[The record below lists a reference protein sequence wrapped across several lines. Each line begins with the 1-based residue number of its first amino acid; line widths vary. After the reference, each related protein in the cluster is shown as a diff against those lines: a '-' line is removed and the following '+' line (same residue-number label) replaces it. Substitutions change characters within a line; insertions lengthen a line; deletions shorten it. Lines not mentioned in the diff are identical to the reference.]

1 MVEYLSLSDLGID
14 SEGSPPMVSTP
25 VESEQVLSSSMPSL
39 EELESSSPSLEE
51 LEKILLGQPSTT
63 AQSDQQYLSLKDMG
77 ISPTS
82 SRAVGTDSFGSV
94 LSRTFNES
102 YIGGLN
108 FLGVIGRQIGS
119 QDLVDLSE
127 SQIKKTEKD
136 IKALGTPTRDTSFIK
151 GLEDIDKIYEEEG
164 TGAALDRAALLF
176 QDSMAQILGSVAIPF
191 GAAAAA
197 IPLSLMGASTTA
209 VGVSIL
215 APFIVGGSIIGGQV
229 EEEAKSRGATQEDA
243 DTAALITAPIGGFLE
258 RFGAA
263 KLIKGVMGKIGKN
276 AIIEHEGK
284 KIGKEAAEKALDRA
298 LAFGKEV
305 GKVGTQT
312 AVRESGTEALQETL
326 QQAASQ
332 IAAGKPVDIDINR
345 TIDAAVLGLLG
356 GQTIGTAGA
365 TLGKVSQAQARK
377 ELDELEKDLSDLEKQ
392 VKDANKELPVLM
404 KTGLGID
411 LEGSKVINVLNKIP
425 GINTDFKNPDTSTE
439 QLADKGRIRTGPFN
453 IVKRATTR
461 LKELSNRSEE
471 GARVINGLNNYFND
485 LHASIG
491 EFYGKKENIIDEG
504 LDGKSLRK
512 GKKLPFAANI
522 SKVANNKLF
531 DKLNEGKDSDNPI
544 VNRVGDRIKN
554 EIYKPIHKLLAD
566 AGIEIGYTEDYIT
579 HSYKVRTKK
588 NRKKFQEI
596 LQQEGIPLNR
606 ATEIVDTIVENKGV
620 FTPNTN
626 VDFFNNVGKTDQQ
639 IITDRKKPLE
649 LERALPEETVKK
661 LDEAGLLERD
671 VQKLIN
677 NYLIQSM
684 TRLKQKQME
693 TNFVPQIKSMIGKG
707 LIDDKELDALKKVSR
722 SIQGNLY
729 PDFKGSFAEGAY
741 KPLITLGYVSTLAF
755 SALLAVAEAAVTL
768 YKVSPKNAIFGL
780 FNAAHVGFRQAIRTT
795 FPKLPKTD
803 LEKSLSSLF
812 QTADTS
818 MQNVLRDIDSRTFS
832 EVTTNKFFRFQWLS
846 QVTQFTRYMAFDA
859 TKKQMRQDIQTLQDA
874 KGAKTRETLNARRRL
889 AEQGLI
895 KPEEK
900 LIQDWAAGKLETEP
914 RIVTQAVAKT
924 IDEII
929 QTPNVVN
936 RPLWMSNPYLAPV
949 AQLKGFMMVFGNT
962 VGAKTFREVFAPLI
976 NLALLSPKGRIPVGA
991 TTKYAL
997 MFTMIM
1003 AIMSAMQAVKD
1014 EIRYGDEESPYDQLD
1029 PKQKMIHVFLGSNIF
1044 GWGTLI
1050 NQILEADKYGS
1061 DPAYVVLG
1069 PTATMARDAVE
1080 SIVDVVVPAFSGD
1093 DEPNLRRA
1101 ATFVSKNFVPILG
1114 NIPGFREA
1122 ARDLVQPD

>member
-1 MVEYLSLSDLGID
+1 MSNLSGFLKGLESPTNTTESGFLKGLELQPSNTSGFLKGLGVQGD
-14 SEGSPPMVSTP
+14 
-25 VESEQVLSSSMPSL
+25 SMPT
-39 EELESSSPSLEE
+39 EDI
-51 LEKILLGQPSTT
+51 KYTT
-63 AQSDQQYLSLKDMG
+63 EGFD
-77 ISPTS
+77 P
-82 SRAVGTDSFGSV
+82 DSFGSV
-94 LSRTFNES
+94 LSRTLNES
-102 YIGGLN
+102 YVSGLD

-127 SQIKKTEKD
+127 SQIKETKKD
-136 IKALGTPTRDTSFIK
+136 IKALGTPTRDGSFLK
-151 GLEDIDKIYEEEG
+151 GVEDIDKIYEEEG
-164 TGAALDRAALLF
+164 TGAALDRAALLL
-176 QDSMAQILGSVAIPF
+176 QDSMAYILGSVALPF
-191 GAAAAA
+191 AAGATA
-197 IPLSLMGASTTA
+197 IPLSLVGAPATA
-209 VGVSIL
+209 VGGVGLL
-215 APFIVGGSIIGGQV
+215 APFVVGGSIFGGQV
-229 EEEAKSRGATQEDA
+229 EEEAKARGATQEDA
-243 DTAALITAPIGGFLE
+243 DTAALITAPIAGFLE

-263 KLIKGVMGKIGKN
+263 KLIKGVMGKVGKD

-298 LAFGKEV
+298 LDFGKEV
-305 GKVGTQT
+305 GKVGAQT
-312 AVRESGTEALQETL
+312 AVRESGTEALQESL

-404 KTGLGID
+404 KTGLGVD
-411 LEGSKVINVLNKIP
+411 LEGSKLLKAINKIP

-439 QLADKGRIRTGPFN
+439 QLADKSRIKTGPFN
-453 IVKRATTR
+453 IVKRSTTR

-485 LHASIG
+485 LHESIG
-491 EFYGKKENIIDEG
+491 DFYGKKESIIDEG

-512 GKKLPFAANI
+512 GKKLPFAVNI
-522 SKVANNKLF
+522 SKENNNKLF

-554 EIYKPIHKLLAD
+554 EIYKPIHKLLSD
-566 AGIEIGYTEDYIT
+566 AGIKIGYNEDYIT
-579 HSYKVRTKK
+579 HSYKVGTKK

-596 LQQEGIPLNR
+596 LQKEGMALNK
-606 ATEIVDTIVENKGV
+606 ATELVDTIVENKGV

-626 VDFFNNVGKTDQQ
+626 VDFFNNVGETDQK
-639 IITDRKKPLE
+639 IITDSKKSLE
-649 LERALPEETVKK
+649 LQRALDEKIVKK

-693 TNFVPQIKSMIGKG
+693 NTFVPQIKSMIDKG
-707 LIDDKELDALKKVSR
+707 LIDDKELDALKSVSR

-729 PDFKGSFAEGAY
+729 PKFKGSFTEGVY

-755 SALLAVAEAAVTL
+755 SALLAFAEAAVTL

-780 FNAAHVGFRQAIRTT
+780 FNAAHVGFRQAIRTS
-795 FPKLPKTD
+795 FPQLPKTE
-803 LEKSLSSLF
+803 LEKSLNSLF

-846 QVTQFTRYMAFDA
+846 QITQFTRYMAFDA

-895 KPEEK
+895 KPEEN
-900 LIQDWAAGKLETEP
+900 LLQDWAAGKLETEP
-914 RIVTQAVAKT
+914 KIITQAVAKT

-929 QTPNVVN
+929 QSPNIVN
-936 RPLWMSNPYLAPV
+936 RPLWMSNPYFAPI

-962 VGAKTFREVFAPLI
+962 VGAKMFREVFAPLI

-1003 AIMSAMQAVKD
+1003 AIMSAMQAIKD
-1014 EIRYGDEESPYDQLD
+1014 EIRYGDEESPYDQLNPD
-1029 PKQKMIHVFLGSNIF
+1029 EKMKHILLGSNIF
-1044 GWGTLI
+1044 GWGTVI
-1050 NQILEADKYGS
+1050 NQMLEADKYGS
-1061 DPAYVVLG
+1061 SPLAAVAGPIASMTEDLVDALGDIALPAISSEE
-1069 PTATMARDAVE
+1069 D
-1080 SIVDVVVPAFSGD
+1080 I
-1093 DEPNLRRA
+1093 NLRRM
-1101 ATFVSKNFVPILG
+1101 ATFISRYFVPILG
-1114 NIPGFREA
+1114 NIPGFRES

>member
-1 MVEYLSLSDLGID
+1 MSNLSGFLKGLESPTNTTESGFLKGLELQPSNTSGFLKGLGVQGD
-14 SEGSPPMVSTP
+14 
-25 VESEQVLSSSMPSL
+25 SMPT
-39 EELESSSPSLEE
+39 EDI
-51 LEKILLGQPSTT
+51 KYTT
-63 AQSDQQYLSLKDMG
+63 EGFD
-77 ISPTS
+77 P
-82 SRAVGTDSFGSV
+82 DSFGSV

-102 YIGGLN
+102 YIGGLD
-108 FLGVIGRQIGS
+108 FLGVIGRKLGS

-127 SQIKKTEKD
+127 SQIKETKKD
-136 IKALGTPTRDTSFIK
+136 IKALGTPTRDASFTK
-151 GLEDIDKIYEEEG
+151 SLGDIDKIYEEEG

-197 IPLSLMGASTTA
+197 IPLSLVGAPSAA
-209 VGVSIL
+209 VGGVSLL
-215 APFIVGGSIIGGQV
+215 APFLVGGSIIGGQV

-263 KLIKGVMGKIGKN
+263 KLIKSVMGKVGKD

-284 KIGKEAAEKALDRA
+284 KVGKEVAEKALDRA
-298 LAFGKEV
+298 LNFGKEV
-305 GKVGTQT
+305 GKVGVQT
-312 AVRESGTEALQETL
+312 AVRETGTETAQEIL

-332 IAAGKPVDIDINR
+332 MAAGKPVDIDTNR

-356 GQTIGTAGA
+356 GQTMGTAGA

-392 VKDANKELPVLM
+392 VKDSNEELPVLM
-404 KTGLGID
+404 KTGLGVD
-411 LEGSKVINVLNKIP
+411 LEGSKLLKAINKIP
-425 GINTDFKNPDTSTE
+425 GLSTDFKNQDTST
-439 QLADKGRIRTGPFN
+439 DKLGDKSRIKTGPFN
-453 IVKRATTR
+453 VVKRSTTR

-485 LHASIG
+485 LHTSIG
-491 EFYGKKENIIDEG
+491 EFYGKKENVIDEG

-522 SKVANNKLF
+522 SKADNNKLF
-531 DKLNEGKDSDNPI
+531 DKLNKGKDSDNPI

-554 EIYKPIHKLLAD
+554 EIYKPIHKLLSD
-566 AGIEIGYTEDYIT
+566 AGIKIGYNEDYIT
-579 HSYKVRTKK
+579 HSYKVGTKK

-596 LQQEGIPLNR
+596 LQQEGMALNK

-626 VDFFNNVGKTDQQ
+626 VDFFNNIGKTDQQ
-639 IITDRKKPLE
+639 IITDRKKSLE
-649 LERALPEETVKK
+649 IQRSLPEKIVNK

-693 TNFVPQIKSMIGKG
+693 TNFVPQIKSMIDKG
-707 LIDDKELDALKKVSR
+707 LIDDKELEALQSVSR

-729 PDFKGSFAEGAY
+729 PKFKGSFAEGVY
-741 KPLITLGYVSTLAF
+741 KPVVTLGYVSTLAL
-755 SALLAVAEAAVTL
+755 SALLAFAEAAVTL

-780 FNAAHVGFRQAIRTT
+780 FNAAHVSFRQGMRTV
-795 FPKLPKTD
+795 FPQIPKTE
-803 LEKSLSSLF
+803 LEKSLNSLF

-832 EVTTNKFFRFQWLS
+832 EVTTNKFFRLNWLS

-874 KGAKTRETLNARRRL
+874 KGSKTRETLNARRRL

-900 LIQDWAAGKLETEP
+900 LMQDWAAGKLETEP
-914 RIVTQAVAKT
+914 KIITQAVAKT

-929 QTPNVVN
+929 QSPNIVN

-962 VGAKTFREVFAPLI
+962 VGAKMFREVFAPLI

-991 TTKYAL
+991 TAKYAL

-1014 EIRYGDEESPYDQLD
+1014 EIRYGDEPSPYDELD
-1029 PKQKMIHVFLGSNIF
+1029 PKQKMIHILIGSNIF

-1050 NQILEADKYGS
+1050 NQMLESEKYGS
-1061 DPAYVVLG
+1061 DPIYTIAG
-1069 PTATMARDAVE
+1069 PTASMSREAYSAIRD
-1080 SIVDVVVPAFSGD
+1080 IVVPAFSE
-1093 DEPNLRRA
+1093 DEDINLRRL
-1101 ATFVSKNFVPILG
+1101 ATFVSKTFVPFLG